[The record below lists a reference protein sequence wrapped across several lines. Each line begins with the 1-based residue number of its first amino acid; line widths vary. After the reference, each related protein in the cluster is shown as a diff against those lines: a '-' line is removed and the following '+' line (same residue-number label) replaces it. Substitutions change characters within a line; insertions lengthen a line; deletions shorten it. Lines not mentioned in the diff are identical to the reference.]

1 MLSQTFGH
9 FYIIG
14 QYLGTGGDTV
24 LSQTPKMGSECGGGD
39 AVAQSG
45 LTMMPP

>member
-14 QYLGTGGDTV
+14 QYVPSPGGFAETSQDTYDR
-24 LSQTPKMGSECGGGD
+24 E
-39 AVAQSG
+39 
-45 LTMMPP
+45 PPTSLVFHSATQRG

>member
-14 QYLGTGGDTV
+14 QYVSTREPPCTNFISVFIRWCESAQETEEG
-24 LSQTPKMGSECGGGD
+24 MAA
-39 AVAQSG
+39 AVSR
-45 LTMMPP
+45 